1 MRLRSLENWYNLNK
15 RVFSTNMK
23 IFLVNPP
30 LTRQEAAG
38 KMKGIV
44 NLLPPLGIGYIA
56 SVLEQ
61 EGFQVKITDCPS
73 LNLNHADLRKIFEA
87 EKPDIIGFTI
97 TTISVSSAI
106 IASQNAKAVSPHSLI
121 VIGGPHPTS
130 LPEETM
136 HNGPFDV
143 VVLGE
148 GEYSFLEIAQRVRSA
163 SKDFSGISGLMYRKN
178 GELIST
184 GSRAYID
191 NLDSLPFPAFHLFS
205 PLSMYHPMP
214 GNVRGIPYVQMMT
227 SRGCPYQCTFCDRKV
242 FGQLFRARSPKNVV
256 DEIEMLMKRFGIKEV
271 KFNDDTFNVD
281 PKRVI
286 DICEEILKRNM
297 KILWTCRVHVKNLS
311 SDFLKIMKRAGCWQ
325 IGFGI
330 ENADT
335 AILERIKKYITP
347 EECKDAVLR
356 AKACGMNVKVSFMF
370 GLPGE
375 TGKTIQKTIDFAKTL
390 PADIVNFHIF
400 IPFPGTELFNKINSE
415 GLLLHKNYQHY
426 CQLNLPKYMHLPFV
440 SKGLEEN
447 QIRRFSSQAHRSF
460 YLRPSYILSQLRQ
473 IRNFSDA
480 YRYWQG
486 FLAIVSL

>member
-1 MRLRSLENWYNLNK
+1 
-15 RVFSTNMK
+15 MK

-38 KMKGIV
+38 KMKVIV

-56 SVLEQ
+56 ALLER
-61 EGFQVKITDCPS
+61 EGFVVKIVDCPPLS
-73 LNLNHADLRKIFEA
+73 LTHDDLCKDLAI
-87 EKPDIIGFTI
+87 EKPDIIGFTA
-97 TTISVSSAI
+97 TTISIDSAI
-106 IASQNAKAVSPHSLI
+106 KAARNARAVLPHSLI
-121 VIGGPHPTS
+121 MIGGPHVTA

-136 HNGPFDV
+136 RNGPFDV

-148 GEYSFLEIAQRVRSA
+148 GEYSFLEIAQRVRNA
-163 SKDFSGISGLMYRKN
+163 SSDFSGISGLMYRKN

-184 GSRAYID
+184 GRRAYID
-191 NLDSLPFPAFHLFS
+191 NLDSLPFPAFHLFP
-205 PLSMYHPMP
+205 PLSIYHPMP
-214 GNVRGIPYVQMMT
+214 GNVRKMPYAQIMT

-256 DEIEMLMKRFGIKEV
+256 DEIEMLMKRFGVKEV

-297 KILWTCRVHVKNLS
+297 KIPWTCRVHVKNLS
-311 SDFLKIMKRAGCWQ
+311 FDLLKIMKRAGCWQ

-335 AILERIKKYITP
+335 AILKRIKKYITL

-375 TGKTIQKTIDFAKTL
+375 TEKTIQKTIDFAKTL

-400 IPFPGTELFNKINSE
+400 IPFPGTELFNKISSE
-415 GLLLHKNYQHY
+415 GLLLHENYQHY

-440 SKGLEEN
+440 SKGLGEN
-447 QIRRFSSQAHRSF
+447 QIRKSSSRAHRSF
-460 YLRPSYILSQLRQ
+460 YLRPSYILSQLCQ
-473 IRNFSDA
+473 IRNFSDV